1 VRDKVDEILEERL
14 EQYGDAHTEFTTI
27 GRIWGAL
34 LKIEDIPPY
43 KIALLMDALKTVRLF
58 HNPAHE
64 DSYNDKFGYL
74 RHYKEIVKNVFRG

>member
-1 VRDKVDEILEERL
+1 MRDKVDEILEERL

-43 KIALLMDALKTVRLF
+43 EIALLMDALKTVRLF

>member
-1 VRDKVDEILEERL
+1 MRDKVDEILEERL